1 MYILFYMNDAHA
13 HAVDPTLV
21 LEETSTPGGGVS
33 GQMSIGPKSGW
44 GGLSENET
52 KSQSHQLDTSIKDV
66 SLIAP
71 EEADYTAA
79 KDYVLSTGKASTSS
93 LQTAFRW
100 GYNKAATIMDQ
111 LEKAGIIGPVQSGE
125 RYREVNK
132 IPAPEVKATPVTID
146 DRTEGEKKLAEF
158 YETPTE
164 LLTFEERAL
173 VNPRELAA
181 KLLSRVEYYP
191 SAGLQM
197 VEFFLA
203 KAKYRI
209 TMDTHYRKDGEM
221 REFERHIPNSPPM
234 FSEFGR
240 TIGVSERTLKAW
252 AKKEPAFQEAFEICQ
267 DIIQEFFVEN
277 GVKGDYSAAFAIFA
291 AKNLTKMKDVVVNK
305 NEVYDMKG
313 ILDQLEKG
321 RRPSD

>member
-1 MYILFYMNDAHA
+1 MRMNDTHA
-13 HAVDPTLV
+13 LHVDPTL
-21 LEETSTPGGGVS
+21 EQSHIEAPGVGVP
-33 GQMSIGPKSGW
+33 GKTLGRTESGW
-44 GGLSENET
+44 GGPQLNDPN
-52 KSQSHQLDTSIKDV
+52 SQNHQLDTLQIDV
-66 SLIAP
+66 TLQSDSTPSPLPKKGQASLV
-71 EEADYTAA
+71 EA
-79 KDYVLSTGKASTSS
+79 K
-93 LQTAFRW
+93 
-100 GYNKAATIMDQ
+100 
-111 LEKAGIIGPVQSGE
+111 
-125 RYREVNK
+125 EV
-132 IPAPEVKATPVTID
+132 P
-146 DRTEGEKKLAEF
+146 EKKLVEF
-158 YETPTE
+158 YETPTQE

-209 TMDTHYRKDGEM
+209 TMDVHYRKDGEM

-291 AKNLTKMKDVVVNK
+291 AKNLTKMKDVTVNK

-313 ILDQLEKG
+313 ILDSLEKG
-321 RRPSD
+321 MRPE

>member
-1 MYILFYMNDAHA
+1 MNDTHA
-13 HAVDPTLV
+13 LHVDPTL
-21 LEETSTPGGGVS
+21 EQSHIEAPGVGVP
-33 GQMSIGPKSGW
+33 GKTLGRTEKGW
-44 GGLSENET
+44 GGPLLNDPN
-52 KSQSHQLDTSIKDV
+52 SQNHQLDISQNNVVVGDPTLDTPHIKKSQA
-66 SLIAP
+66 SLV
-71 EEADYTAA
+71 EA
-79 KDYVLSTGKASTSS
+79 K
-93 LQTAFRW
+93 
-100 GYNKAATIMDQ
+100 
-111 LEKAGIIGPVQSGE
+111 
-125 RYREVNK
+125 EV
-132 IPAPEVKATPVTID
+132 P
-146 DRTEGEKKLAEF
+146 EKKLVEF
-158 YETPTE
+158 YETPTKE

-191 SAGLQM
+191 GAGLQM

-209 TMDTHYRKDGEM
+209 TMDVHYRKDGEM

-240 TIGVSERTLKAW
+240 TIGVSERTLKSW

-291 AKNLTKMKDVVVNK
+291 AKNLTKMKDVTVNK

-321 RRPSD
+321 MRPEHL